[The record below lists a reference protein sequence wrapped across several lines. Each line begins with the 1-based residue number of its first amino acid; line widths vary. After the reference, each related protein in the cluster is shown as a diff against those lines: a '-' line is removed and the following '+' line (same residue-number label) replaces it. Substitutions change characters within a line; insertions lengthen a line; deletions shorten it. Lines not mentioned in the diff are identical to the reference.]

1 MHLASAVYLLC
12 IATSALCMVLLVRG
26 YMRTGARLL
35 LWSALCFVGLAISNI
50 LRIADL
56 RIFLAADLYT
66 YRLGTTAIAM
76 CLLLWGLVWE
86 SQ

>member
-1 MHLASAVYLLC
+1 MTIALDVLTLLTTILCASFLLR
-12 IATSALCMVLLVRG
+12 AYRHVRK
-26 YMRTGARLL
+26 RLL
-35 LWSALCFVGLAISNI
+35 LWSGLCFIGLAVSNA

-56 RIFLAADLYT
+56 RIFLALDLYT
-66 YRLGTTAIAM
+66 YRLSATAIAI

>member
-1 MHLASAVYLLC
+1 MTIALDVLTFLTTLLC
-12 IATSALCMVLLVRG
+12 AGFLLRAWQNVRK
-26 YMRTGARLL
+26 RLL
-35 LWSALCFVGLAISNI
+35 LWSGLCFLGLAVSNA

-66 YRLGTTAIAM
+66 YRLSASAIAM

>member
-1 MHLASAVYLLC
+1 MTMALDVLTLLTTLLC
-12 IATSALCMVLLVRG
+12 AALLLRAYQNVRK
-26 YMRTGARLL
+26 RLL
-35 LWSALCFVGLAISNI
+35 LWSGLCFVGLAVSNI

-66 YRLGTTAIAM
+66 YRLGATAIAM
-76 CLLLWGLVWE
+76 GLLLWGLIWE

>member
-1 MHLASAVYLLC
+1 MTMALDLL
-12 IATSALCMVLLVRG
+12 TLLTTVLCAGLLLRAYQNVRK
-26 YMRTGARLL
+26 RLL
-35 LWSALCFVGLAISNI
+35 LWSGLCFVGLAVSNA

-66 YRLGTTAIAM
+66 YRLSATAIAM
-76 CLLLWGLVWE
+76 ALLLWCLVGE

>member
-1 MHLASAVYLLC
+1 MTMALDVLTLLTTLLC
-12 IATSALCMVLLVRG
+12 AALLLRAYQNVRK
-26 YMRTGARLL
+26 RLL
-35 LWSALCFVGLAISNI
+35 LWSGLCFVGLAVSNI

-66 YRLGTTAIAM
+66 YRLGASAIAM
-76 CLLLWGLVWE
+76 GLLLWGLVWE

>member
-1 MHLASAVYLLC
+1 MTIALDILTLLTT
-12 IATSALCMVLLVRG
+12 ILCAGLLLRAYQNVRK
-26 YMRTGARLL
+26 RLL
-35 LWSALCFVGLAISNI
+35 LWSGLCFVGLAIANI

-56 RIFLAADLYT
+56 RIFLQSDLYT

>member
-1 MHLASAVYLLC
+1 MTIALDVLTLLTT
-12 IATSALCMVLLVRG
+12 ILCAGLLLRAYQNVRK
-26 YMRTGARLL
+26 RLL
-35 LWSALCFVGLAISNI
+35 LWSGLCFVGLAIANI

-56 RIFLAADLYT
+56 RIFLQSDLYT

>member
-1 MHLASAVYLLC
+1 MTMALDVLTLLTTLLC
-12 IATSALCMVLLVRG
+12 AFFLLRAYHNVRK
-26 YMRTGARLL
+26 RLL
-35 LWSALCFVGLAISNI
+35 LWSGLCFIGLAVANA

-56 RIFLAADLYT
+56 RIFLATDLYT
-66 YRLGTTAIAM
+66 YRLGTTAVAM

>member
-1 MHLASAVYLLC
+1 MSIALDVLTLL
-12 IATSALCMVLLVRG
+12 TTVLCAVLLLRAYRNVRK
-26 YMRTGARLL
+26 RLL
-35 LWSALCFVGLAISNI
+35 LWSGLCFIGLAAANF

-56 RIFLAADLYT
+56 RIFLTSDLYT

-76 CLLLWGLVWE
+76 GLLLWGLIWE